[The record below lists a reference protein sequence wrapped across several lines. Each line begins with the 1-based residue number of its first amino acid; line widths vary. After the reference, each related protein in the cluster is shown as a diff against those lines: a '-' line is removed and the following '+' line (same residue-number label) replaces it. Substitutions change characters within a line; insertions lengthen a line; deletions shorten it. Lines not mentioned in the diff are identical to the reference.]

1 MEAEVVE
8 GRDDAAAATQEE
20 QELPPPE
27 AGEEVDALPKSGT
40 VLVKVRGSNRFVEL
54 DEGQQIPVGTVV
66 DTTKGRVTIVAAGGQ
81 QADFYDGI
89 FRLSQGEGA
98 KPLTTL
104 TLVEALSCP
113 KAGKAVVAA
122 RRRSGGCGVTET
134 EVPDQGQAQCGDR
147 GRDEV
152 AGRGPLHE
160 HHDPCRQGRRLGP
173 RLRQAQDRAR
183 EGRQEV
189 RRPELS
195 VSSVDTAAGA
205 RRGSLDLRSR
215 SGIRVGILG
224 LIVAAAINPGVAV
237 AADFNVTTTADG
249 ADGECTSD
257 CTLREAV
264 SLAGS
269 ADRVLMPPGNYIL
282 ANGELSLNGDTIVG
296 ANARTTFIDGAN
308 KARVLRVIEVAS
320 RVSNV
325 TIRNGNGVGVD
336 PDGVGGGIF
345 IHSGS
350 LLLQNS
356 TVSGN
361 TGTQGAGIA
370 AAGVAQLIGVTVSGN
385 TATDGRLTRGGGIA
399 TDTTGGLFLG
409 NSTVSG
415 NTAVDE
421 VGAASQGGGVHST
434 GRSWSSPRRSPTT
447 PPLKAVACT

>member
-1 MEAEVVE
+1 M
-8 GRDDAAAATQEE
+8 
-20 QELPPPE
+20 
-27 AGEEVDALPKSGT
+27 
-40 VLVKVRGSNRFVEL
+40 
-54 DEGQQIPVGTVV
+54 
-66 DTTKGRVTIVAAGGQ
+66 
-81 QADFYDGI
+81 
-89 FRLSQGEGA
+89 
-98 KPLTTL
+98 
-104 TLVEALSCP
+104 
-113 KAGKAVVAA
+113 
-122 RRRSGGCGVTET
+122 
-134 EVPDQGQAQCGDR
+134 
-147 GRDEV
+147 
-152 AGRGPLHE
+152 
-160 HHDPCRQGRRLGP
+160 
-173 RLRQAQDRAR
+173 
-183 EGRQEV
+183 
-189 RRPELS
+189 
-195 VSSVDTAAGA
+195 
-205 RRGSLDLRSR
+205 
-215 SGIRVGILG
+215 
-224 LIVAAAINPGVAV
+224 

-282 ANGELSLNGDTIVG
+282 ANGELWLNGDTIVG

-421 VGAASQGGGVHST
+421 VRPPPRKAEASTRPGARGHRLDDRRQL
-434 GRSWSSPRRSPTT
+434 RRSRRWPVRDRAADRSHQHAELHLVARHGRRVRRYRDRRPQRHCQRGERRHLRVQGPDQPPERGPSDRRAGRQRRPDEHARAAAGESGNRACRHLRDNRPAPVHERRRADSGAYEYRAPTLRAVMQVVNDSGGTRTADQFSVHVRTGGTDVKGSPQPGSESRDDLHARPRT
-447 PPLKAVACT
+447 PRTSVSADAVTGYAPLSAGR